1 MVKILFSS
9 QELFR
14 WDTKVKTLKFLH
26 LKIKAEITNPINH
39 TVKVWP
45 VNVSPKSNYNVP
57 STEHKKNTVSL
68 YICIK
73 SMHFPHAPLPK
84 GQKYLQVFQVNK
96 KNHGDIK

>member
-1 MVKILFSS
+1 MFHQNQTTMCQALN
-9 QELFR
+9 
-14 WDTKVKTLKFLH
+14 T
-26 LKIKAEITNPINH
+26 
-39 TVKVWP
+39 
-45 VNVSPKSNYNVP
+45 
-57 STEHKKNTVSL
+57 KNTISL